1 MYKRHECT
9 VHEKGNAIDYQEHKM
24 ELNFTDGHKRNGN
37 KTVKRYRFS
46 PIILSKI
53 QKHIISCPNKS
64 VGNSLSRFGR
74 KHTLELFL

>member
-9 VHEKGNAIDYQEHKM
+9 VHEKGNATDYHAHED
-24 ELNFTDGHKRNGN
+24 LGFTDARKRNGN
-37 KTVKRYRFS
+37 KTVKRYHFS

-64 VGNSLSRFGR
+64 VGNSLSCFGR
-74 KHTLELFL
+74 KHTLQLFI